1 VFVSGKP
8 LQSSLMLAD
17 KAGAY
22 PRVEHLKAETKG
34 STRIA
39 SVDRDK
45 MTKKVLNYEYFSR
58 EVLGRV
64 TRLSDFFNN

>member
-1 VFVSGKP
+1 MFVSGKP
-8 LQSSLMLAD
+8 LQSSLMLEG

-22 PRVEHLKAETKG
+22 PRVEHLKAEI
-34 STRIA
+34 IA

-64 TRLSDFFNN
+64 TRLSDLFNN